1 MKFLKGAATF
11 SRLKVAGPKVRQFS
25 GEHLESLSERF
36 IGCSRVSSPDG
47 SDIGWG
53 GGTHVFDAEFTSDKN
68 AVGDALL
75 FDLRVDTDK
84 PPSELVAGYY
94 AVELKALSRDNPSG
108 TPSARQRREAKEI
121 ANDRVEQE
129 GKDGRFKR
137 RTRTPVLWDS
147 VRGEVLFGS
156 SNPLAIGRLTEL
168 FAATFPGHALAPLT
182 AGSAAVLADPA
193 AADAQLSAFV
203 DDPADEAAWCPGGN
217 LDFLGNE
224 FLLWLWHTGRD
235 NDTLDLADG
244 STATFFLSGGLK
256 LDCPRHATGND
267 TINADAGTQTPEARE
282 GLKTGKLPRL
292 ACLTVVR
299 NGEQFAFKLNAET
312 LSLTGAKLPKPPDGL
327 KGRAADEHRVGQ
339 LRDLAETVD
348 LMFGHFIAVRLSGE
362 WAQELSEI
370 RGWIARPALVR
381 S

>member
-1 MKFLKGAATF
+1 MKFLKGSATF
-11 SRLKVAGPKVRQFS
+11 SRFKVTGPKVRQFDP
-25 GEHLESLSERF
+25 EHLDALAV
-36 IGCSRVSSPDG
+36 GHAGVAAADPTAVT
-47 SDIGWG
+47 WG
-53 GGTHVFDAEFTSDKN
+53 GGGHVFDIDFALDKN
-68 AVGDALL
+68 VINDALL

-84 PPSELVAGYY
+84 PPAELVQGYY

-108 TPSARQRREAKEI
+108 LPSARQKREAKEN

-137 RTRTPVLWDS
+137 RTRTPVLWDA
-147 VRGEVLFGS
+147 VRGEVLFGA

-168 FAATFPGHALAPLT
+168 FAATFPGHTLAVLS
-182 AGSAAVLADPA
+182 AGASAVLADPA
-193 AADAQLSAFV
+193 AADAQLSAFT
-203 DDPADEAAWCPGGN
+203 DDGADEAAWCPGGS
-217 LDFLGNE
+217 LDVLGNE

-256 LDCPRHATGND
+256 LDCPRHTTGND

-339 LRDLAETVD
+339 LRDLSETVD
-348 LMFGHFIAVRLSGE
+348 RMFGRFLGVRLSGE
-362 WAQELSEI
+362 WAGELAGI
-370 RGWIARPALVR
+370 REWIARPVLVR